1 MNRFLTMMA
10 ATAALCW
17 AVTAAAGDPAAGEA
31 IYDEQ
36 CADCHEPDDFEGES
50 AADIAALISSE
61 DTASVHK
68 KKADISKLSAED
80 VANIAAFFAK

>member
-1 MNRFLTMMA
+1 MKRFWTMAA

-17 AVTAAAGDPAAGEA
+17 AVNATAGDPAAGES

-50 AADIAALISSE
+50 AADIAALISSA
-61 DTASVHK
+61 DTASMHK
-68 KKADISKLSAED
+68 KKADLTKLSPED
-80 VANIAAFFAK
+80 VANIAAFYAQ